1 MEKNNSILFQIK
13 SLEKLV
19 ARYFLKQGKLND
31 LPKLT
36 PTQIQIMDYFLEN
49 HKEEVFQR
57 DLEKVLELRR
67 ATVSGVLQTME
78 KNELIKRLVDINDT
92 RSKKIIL
99 NEKAK
104 EAFEDMEENIREL
117 EFLVT
122 RDISKEELDAFSS
135 VITKMKDN
143 LSNVR

>member
-57 DLEKVLELRR
+57 DLEKILELRR

-99 NEKAK
+99 NKKAK
-104 EAFEDMEENIREL
+104 ETFEDMEENIREL

-122 RDISKEELDAFSS
+122 RDISKEELNAFSS

-143 LSNVR
+143 LNNVR

>member
-1 MEKNNSILFQIK
+1 MQ
-13 SLEKLV
+13 V
-19 ARYFLKQGKLND
+19 
-31 LPKLT
+31 
-36 PTQIQIMDYFLEN
+36 EN
-49 HKEEVFQR
+49 HKEEVFHR
-57 DLEKVLELRR
+57 YLEKILELRR

-99 NEKAK
+99 NKKAK
-104 EAFEDMEENIREL
+104 ETFEDMEENIREL

-143 LSNVR
+143 LNNVR